1 MEIKNYNEVIGE
13 VVKEVYVGEYETSLL
28 LEFESGNG
36 LLLTHYQDCCEYV
49 AIDDIVGGKLEDLKG
64 QKILKFEEVINI
76 DLDEKPK
83 NLDIDEEIYSST
95 WTFYKI
101 STFKD
106 DITIRWFGTSNGWY
120 SEKVDVVHITDEDKL
135 KSIKKNYFKQ

>member
-120 SEKVDVVHITDEDKL
+120 SEKVDVEHITDEDKL

>member
-64 QKILKFEEVINI
+64 QKILK
-76 DLDEKPK
+76 DRK
-83 NLDIDEEIYSST
+83 S
-95 WTFYKI
+95 
-101 STFKD
+101 
-106 DITIRWFGTSNGWY
+106 
-120 SEKVDVVHITDEDKL
+120 VV
-135 KSIKKNYFKQ
+135 